1 MQGAQIE
8 WGGAGA
14 RPAPGR
20 FAQKSPNSEHPWP
33 APDITSWQHQRNS
46 ITSSKFTTSFTV
58 LQHSLQLLLHQVW
71 HSRREATVK
80 RLFYNIAD
88 EATIYPLNQRA
99 KMGRYGGDFLTKLR
113 GTAPFRPAPRPL
125 ILIKRGRSLTKLRS
139 SAPRPSSAPSRGNMP
154 FLKTLL

>member
-1 MQGAQIE
+1 METIDIGKIYLVFSSTFSKSHSL
-8 WGGAGA
+8 
-14 RPAPGR
+14 R
-20 FAQKSPNSEHPWP
+20 FWAKVPFLPKVHLNC
-33 APDITSWQHQRNS
+33 
-46 ITSSKFTTSFTV
+46 TSSKFTTSFTV

>member
-1 MQGAQIE
+1 MGRCWRPPRPGAIC
-8 WGGAGA
+8 
-14 RPAPGR
+14 
-20 FAQKSPNSEHPWP
+20 SEIAKFWASLAWSRYHLM
-33 APDITSWQHQRNS
+33 THQRNS

-125 ILIKRGRSLTKLRS
+125 ILIKIGRSLTKLRS